1 MKTAFHVALTA
12 GAVLVLSAGTVLA
25 SPQKGGG
32 VNTAAQASYG
42 SQYLSSGFTPDP
54 YRVDMY
60 SGGSVDATTIAGGCV
75 GMVATQPDFEL
86 TYDAGSLPLI
96 FGVTSDFD
104 TTLVINGPDGTWYC
118 DDDSGDGTNPVMRIP
133 NPQSGVY
140 DVFVGAFGGNSG
152 DAQLYITELDSMVNG
167 GNDPDY
173 DNTNNTYSGV
183 VDPFSAANY
192 GAVNLRSGFTPDPRV
207 ISLRAGG
214 SVAASNIASGCAGYV
229 SRSPDVE
236 LIYTAGSLPLIIS
249 NSASTDTTLVV
260 YGPDGQWYCDDD
272 SGVNGLNPS
281 VRFNRPMGGTYDI
294 WVGTYSS
301 GASQQSRLH
310 ISEVRSE

>member
-1 MKTAFHVALTA
+1 MRTAFYVAMTA
-12 GAVLVLSAGTVLA
+12 SAALALSAGA
-25 SPQKGGG
+25 SVAGQKGGG

-54 YRVDMY
+54 YRIDMY
-60 SGGSVDATTIAGGCV
+60 SGGGVDAATIASGCT

-86 TYDAGSLPLI
+86 TFDAGSLPLI
-96 FGVTSDFD
+96 FGVTSDYD

-118 DDDSGDGTNPVMRIP
+118 DDDSGEGTDPIMRIP

-152 DAQLYITELDSMVNG
+152 SAQLYITELDSIVNG

-173 DNTNNTYSGV
+173 SDNNNTDYSGV
-183 VDPFSAANY
+183 VDPYEAANY
-192 GAVNLRSGFTPDPRV
+192 GTVNLRSGFTPDPRV
-207 ISLRAGG
+207 VSLRAGG
-214 SVAASNIASGCAGYV
+214 SVNAQNVASGCYGYV

-236 LIYTAGSLPLIIS
+236 LSYTAGSLPLIIS
-249 NSASTDTTLVV
+249 VGSSTDTTLLIN
-260 YGPDGQWYCDDD
+260 GPDGQWYCDDD
-272 SGVNGLNPS
+272 SGINGSNPS
-281 VRFNRPMGGTYDI
+281 VRWNSPMSGTYDI
-294 WVGTYSS
+294 WVGTYRS
-301 GASQQSRLH
+301 GASQPARLN